1 MMCYICDICR
11 TAFDRP
17 LLRHES
23 ELIDGFRRRDT
34 EALCPVC
41 LSPRFSKAVG
51 CPVCGE
57 PMTERERICRRCRA
71 SLLERVNA
79 FAGELLPA
87 ELDQFDDWMEDG
99 GITTRSTWR

>member
-1 MMCYICDICR
+1 
-11 TAFDRP
+11 
-17 LLRHES
+17 
-23 ELIDGFRRRDT
+23 
-34 EALCPVC
+34 
-41 LSPRFSKAVG
+41 
-51 CPVCGE
+51 
-57 PMTERERICRRCRA
+57 MTERERICRRCRA